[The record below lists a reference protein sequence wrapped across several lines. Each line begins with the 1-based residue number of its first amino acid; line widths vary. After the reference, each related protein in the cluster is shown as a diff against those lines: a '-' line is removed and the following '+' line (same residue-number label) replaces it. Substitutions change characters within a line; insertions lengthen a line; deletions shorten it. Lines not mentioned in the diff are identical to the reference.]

1 MGPSPKRRHIFPTN
15 SPGAEGSAGLR
26 GVEESRR
33 TQDIPLNQKDR
44 KIGRD
49 GSASQGDEALQRR
62 GGESLLLVDDVP
74 QLFLPQRSLL
84 LGRDRP
90 EVKAMRQEEIE
101 EDMTAPSAPN
111 TPAAPFCSQSQSP
124 TPGAMA
130 LARELLKPK

>member
-1 MGPSPKRRHIFPTN
+1 MGKCQSQN
-15 SPGAEGSAGLR
+15 SQNKQDRADVDDGPLPETPAYFSDKQPGAEGSAGLR

-90 EVKAMRQEEIE
+90 EVKAMHQEE
-101 EDMTAPSAPN
+101 
-111 TPAAPFCSQSQSP
+111 
-124 TPGAMA
+124 
-130 LARELLKPK
+130 